1 MQDAE
6 LSIPN
11 ENELRVTE
19 CWGVFSKD
27 SVSMELNG
35 LHEWSSFPV
44 LDSQPV
50 YSISFSWIS
59 ALYESNLFSYFAEQ
73 LTQILKGD
81 TLPEGESLPAESASD
96 WHIFT
101 GTTSLAHLHW
111 HIFTGSFPKFSKL
124 KDPSSASPT
133 FHTFLP
139 FHPEMIRLLGGNS
152 SFSVNRD
159 ALQRTLG
166 RASKAL

>member
-81 TLPEGESLPAESASD
+81 TLLGRESLPAESASD
-96 WHIFT
+96 
-101 GTTSLAHLHW
+101 W

-133 FHTFLP
+133 VHTFLP